1 MEKKIKFYLDFAYL
15 RTILKIPFASSLI
28 KFKDIP
34 ARNKMITVV
43 VLTFIL
49 AYLIYKYKWMWYHRH
64 AIYNTIIKMI
74 FKNKNKDNSI
84 ELRDTYA
91 IITYYLDGDKY
102 SIRVPRN
109 PKHRLNPARM
119 ILILHDG
126 IEIDITH
133 KHGIPYFLSATDL
146 GGVNITKRV
155 YEENVSQFCVNEVP
169 YL

>member
-1 MEKKIKFYLDFAYL
+1 
-15 RTILKIPFASSLI
+15 
-28 KFKDIP
+28 
-34 ARNKMITVV
+34 
-43 VLTFIL
+43 
-49 AYLIYKYKWMWYHRH
+49 MWYHRH
-64 AIYNTIIKMI
+64 AIYNTIIKII
-74 FKNKNKDNSI
+74 FKNKDNSI

-109 PKHRLNPARM
+109 HKHKLSPARM

-133 KHGIPYFLSATDL
+133 KHGIPYFLSAIDL

-155 YEENVSQFCVNEVP
+155 YEEDVSQFSLDEIP
-169 YL
+169 HL